1 MKPHLPLAVIA
12 VAAIAGMATAA
23 PNSAPVSALTAAAS
37 STVATP
43 APPVTPPPPATQ
55 SRDNA
60 FAYTDWDDDD
70 DDRRRY
76 GPMPRPDIRALNRAG
91 IVHVSDVERDDGH
104 LEIEGY
110 DAQGRKMEARMDIR
124 GQRVLGAWRDRDDD
138 RWDDRDDD
146 RWDD

>member
-12 VAAIAGMATAA
+12 AAAIAGVATAA
-23 PNSAPVSALTAAAS
+23 VSPAPIAATVASAPVESATTALQ
-37 STVATP
+37 TREGP
-43 APPVTPPPPATQ
+43 
-55 SRDNA
+55 

-91 IVHVSDVERDDGH
+91 IVRVTDVERDDGR

-124 GQRVLGAWRDRDDD
+124 GQRVLGAWLDRDD
-138 RWDDRDDD
+138 DDRDDD

>member
-12 VAAIAGMATAA
+12 VAAIAGVATAA
-23 PNSAPVSALTAAAS
+23 PNAAPVAATAAAAS
-37 STVATP
+37 AVTAP
-43 APPVTPPPPATQ
+43 AAPASPPPAALQ
-55 SRDNA
+55 SREGP

-91 IVHVSDVERDDGH
+91 IVHVTDVERDDGR

-138 RWDDRDDD
+138 DHWDD

>member
-1 MKPHLPLAVIA
+1 MKPHLPLAVLA
-12 VAAIAGMATAA
+12 AAAIAGVATAA
-23 PNSAPVSALTAAAS
+23 PNAAPIAATGAAAPVESATIALQTREG
-37 STVATP
+37 P
-43 APPVTPPPPATQ
+43 
-55 SRDNA
+55 

-91 IVHVSDVERDDGH
+91 IVRVTDVERDDGR

-124 GQRVLGAWRDRDDD
+124 GQRVLSAWLDRDDDDRRDD
-138 RWDDRDDD
+138 RWDD
-146 RWDD
+146 